1 MVKTLSPNL
10 EVKLDQRSALLSEE
24 HGKQTV
30 SSMPWLLFGSFSLV
44 LLKRDELLKE
54 FTWFPQRKES
64 LETLRLQC

>member
-24 HGKQTV
+24 FGKQNV

-54 FTWFPQRKES
+54 FP
-64 LETLRLQC
+64 